1 MTPAPQE
8 ASRLEKYVHPA
19 SQEASRL
26 EKYAHPAS
34 QEASRLKK
42 YARHARAHTCIRTM
56 PTPTFHAPNPAKKL
70 PNPAS
75 PEASRLEK
83 YAHPACQEASRLEEY
98 AHPERQKLHPCG
110 KSCSTH
116 CKSAKKNDGAV
127 PLPRCLSPSCASAPL
142 CLRLRPLHWPRRES
156 RSVYNSLEGP

>member
-1 MTPAPQE
+1 M
-8 ASRLEKYVHPA
+8 
-19 SQEASRL
+19 L

-34 QEASRLKK
+34 Q
-42 YARHARAHTCIRTM
+42 
-56 PTPTFHAPNPAKKL
+56 
-70 PNPAS
+70 
-75 PEASRLEK
+75 EASRLEK

-116 CKSAKKNDGAV
+116 CKSTKKNDGAV

-142 CLRLRPLHWPRRES
+142 YLRLRPLNWPRRES
-156 RSVYNSLEGP
+156 RSVYNFRYYLRVIRRYTQFVFQEDWDKLLESLVSGVWRQILAPEPKKILSEFRV